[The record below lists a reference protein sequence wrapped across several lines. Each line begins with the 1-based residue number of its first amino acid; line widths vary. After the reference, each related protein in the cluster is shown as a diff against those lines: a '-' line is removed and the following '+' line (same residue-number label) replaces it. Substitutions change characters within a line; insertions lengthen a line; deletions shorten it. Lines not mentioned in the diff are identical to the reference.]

1 VRGGRHPLASN
12 LLGIGKRPGKEG
24 TCPPTRP
31 ALIAEDDPTIREVM
45 AEALGVESYLILT
58 AEHGAAL
65 PCLAQTRP
73 CLSVLDLMLPVLDGF
88 AFRAAQRAAPQW
100 AVIPV
105 IVLSAFPASV
115 ETATTLDAVA
125 YLSKPVELD
134 RLVEVVERYCGAPT

>member
-1 VRGGRHPLASN
+1 MPLTQ
-12 LLGIGKRPGKEG
+12 PV
-24 TCPPTRP
+24 
-31 ALIAEDDPTIREVM
+31 LIVEDDPSIREVM
-45 AEALGVESYLILT
+45 ADLLADEGYTTLT
-58 AEHGAAL
+58 AENGAEGL
-65 PCLAQTRP
+65 TCLGQVRP
-73 CLSVLDLMLPVLDGF
+73 CLILLDLMLPVLDGV